1 MLERLIIDNIALI
14 EHIDLELHD
23 GLNVLTGETGAGK
36 SIVIDG
42 VNLVLGG
49 RTNRELVSSNKPKAR
64 VEAFFDISNSEG
76 VKSALSERGIEYEDD
91 RLVIVREITAEGK
104 SVSRINGEIVSLNI
118 LREITSRLVD
128 VHGQHEHQS
137 LLNPSNH
144 IDIIDSFEQDAI
156 LPVKEL
162 VRTEYSAY
170 SRLTSE
176 LNSGF
181 VSEAERERRIDI
193 LTYQI
198 NEIDAAKL
206 SVGEESRI
214 KEEIELLSNSETISE
229 ALEASGELVCGERGA
244 LEMVRRAAA
253 KLGRIGGFSAQY
265 DELYKRIDS
274 LYYELEDVSYN
285 LRDLRIGYEYD
296 PERLNELER
305 RLDIISSLKRK
316 YGVSIEGVLGFR
328 EEAQD
333 ELERLMGSK
342 ERRERLEKERE
353 NTSQRYFEAASE
365 LTALRKRAA
374 KRVAEQI
381 IAQLSD
387 LGMKNA
393 RFDVAFDRCEGIH
406 QNGVDRV
413 EFMLCANSG
422 ENLKPLAKVASGGEL
437 SRIMLAMKTVLA
449 ASDGI
454 PTLIFDEV
462 DTGISGVTAVRVGEK
477 LTRIAKHRQVLS
489 ITHLPQIAAFADCHL
504 LVEKNAADDR
514 TITTLKEISGV
525 ERTREIARIM
535 GASGEYDTLA
545 MQHAG
550 SLIASAEAFKGRL
563 TE

>member
-42 VNLVLGG
+42 VNLALGG
-49 RTNRELVSSNKPKAR
+49 RANKDLISSNKPKAR
-64 VEAFFDISNSEG
+64 VEAFFDISNLES
-76 VKSALSERGIEYEDD
+76 VKAALSERGIGYEDCQ
-91 RLVIVREITAEGK
+91 LIIVREITAAGK

-144 IDIIDSFEQDAI
+144 IDIIDSFAQDEV

-162 VRTEYSAY
+162 VGAEYSAY
-170 SRLTSE
+170 SKLISE

-181 VSEAERERRIDI
+181 VSEGERERRIDI

-206 SVGEESRI
+206 SPGEESQI

-229 ALEASGELVCGERGA
+229 ALEISGDRICGERGA
-244 LEMVRRAAA
+244 LETLRRAAA
-253 KLGRIGGFSAQY
+253 ELGRISGFSAQY
-265 DELYKRIDS
+265 DELHKRIDC
-274 LYYELEDVSYN
+274 LYYELEDASYA

-296 PERLNELER
+296 PGRLDELER
-305 RLDIISSLKRK
+305 RLDIISALKRK
-316 YGVSIEGVLGFR
+316 YGGSIEGVLNFR
-328 EEAQD
+328 EKAQNELEGLMGSGERREQLKK
-333 ELERLMGSK
+333 ELERAK
-342 ERRERLEKERE
+342 
-353 NTSQRYFEAASE
+353 QRYFEAADK

-374 KRVAEQI
+374 KRVAEQVTG
-381 IAQLSD
+381 QLSD
-387 LGMKNA
+387 LGMKKA
-393 RFDVAFDRCEGIH
+393 HFDVAFERCEGIH
-406 QNGVDRV
+406 HNGVDRV
-413 EFMLCANSG
+413 EFMLCANAG

-437 SRIMLAMKTVLA
+437 SRIMLAIKTVLA

-477 LTRIAKHRQVLS
+477 LTRIARRRQVLS

-504 LVEKNAADDR
+504 LVEKTVDDDR
-514 TITTLKEISGV
+514 TITNLREISGA
-525 ERTREIARIM
+525 ERICEIARIM
-535 GASGEYDTLA
+535 GARGESDTLA
-545 MQHAG
+545 MRHAG
-550 SLIASAEAFKGRL
+550 SLIASAEEFKCRL